1 MSLLAALAGVLT
13 GVVTGLL
20 PGLHVNT
27 VTALLLGA
35 GAACAAAGFEFSTLL
50 AFICALAI
58 SHTFFDVVPGLFL
71 GVPGDETFAL
81 LPGHRMVRRGEGLL
95 AIRLSVT
102 GSGIGLLLGLLVLV
116 LLVLGGNVLGAVES
130 AVRPVLFFVLAAIA
144 LVLIVSDRPRGWAAL
159 SFFASGAL
167 GTAVFGSPLVPG
179 GLDAPVNSL
188 FPSLAGLFGVA
199 GLLFAIRTHRE
210 AAETP
215 PPAIAAETPV
225 PPTLQS
231 GIRPGVAGAMA
242 GLLVGLLPGLGAAN
256 AATLLELLGR
266 ARRRLDAEARD
277 RAYLV
282 TTSSLNTSEALF
294 AIGALY
300 IIGRSRS
307 GASVAVEQVL
317 GGRVEAPDVLYAA
330 FWMFVAGGLAGIL
343 LSAVGGPLAAFFR
356 RLDPVRLNYTV
367 IALLAVGTFWLLGL
381 GGLAILVVATLVGL
395 IPLRAGARRAQLM
408 GFFLVPTML
417 FYSGYERRIV
427 DLLGIE
433 GRTAPLLVAAEPP
446 SSAPGRI
453 VRVVDGDTVD
463 VASGCRRFRVR
474 LKGVDAPELNTRAGQ
489 EVAEW
494 LRQFAEGKEVRWQ
507 PVGMD
512 VYGRFLGEL
521 RLPDGTDLAGE
532 LIGGVHAAPRA
543 GSPPRDP
550 PSGPPELPPEVA
562 GWDDNGNGRIS
573 CAEARRH
580 GIAPVRRGHPA
591 YPFMNDAD
599 GDGVVCE

>member
-1 MSLLAALAGVLT
+1 MSFLAALAGVLT
-13 GVVTGLL
+13 GVITGLL

-95 AIRLSVT
+95 AVRLSVT
-102 GSGIGLLLGLLVLV
+102 GSGIGLVLGLLILV

-144 LVLIVSDRPRGWAAL
+144 LILIVSDRPRGLAAV

-167 GTAVFGSPLVPG
+167 GVAVFGSPLVPG

-199 GLLFAIRTHRE
+199 GLLFAIRTHR
-210 AAETP
+210 AESNTP
-215 PPAIAAETPV
+215 PVSAEKSPAS
-225 PPTLQS
+225 PTLQF

-266 ARRRLDAEARD
+266 ARRRLDEEARD

-317 GGRVEAPDVLYAA
+317 GGRVDASDVLYAA

-343 LSAVGGPLAAFFR
+343 LSALGGPLAALFG
-356 RLDPVRLNYTV
+356 RLDPIRLNYAV
-367 IALLAVGTFWLLGL
+367 ITLLAVGTFWLLGL
-381 GGLAILVVATLVGL
+381 GGLAILIVATLVGL

-446 SSAPGRI
+446 PSVVARI
-453 VRVVDGDTVD
+453 VGVVDGDTVD
-463 VASGCRRFRVR
+463 IASGCRRFRVR
-474 LKGVDAPELNTRAGQ
+474 LKGVDAPELNTPSGQ
-489 EVAEW
+489 EAAEW
-494 LRQFAEGKEVRWQ
+494 LREFAEGEEVRWQ

-512 VYGRFLGEL
+512 VYGRFLGEVA
-521 RLPDGTDLAGE
+521 LPDGTDLAGE
-532 LIGGVHAAPRA
+532 LIGGGHAAPRFDA
-543 GSPPRDP
+543 LPRAPPP
-550 PSGPPELPPEVA
+550 GPPGLPPEVV

>member
-1 MSLLAALAGVLT
+1 MSFLAALAGVLT
-13 GVVTGLL
+13 GVITGLL

-95 AIRLSVT
+95 AVRLSVT
-102 GSGIGLLLGLLVLV
+102 GSGIGLFLGLLILV

-144 LVLIVSDRPRGWAAL
+144 LILILTDRPRGLAAL

-167 GTAVFGSPLVPG
+167 GVAVFGSPLVPG

-199 GLLFAIRTHRE
+199 GLLFAIRTHR
-210 AAETP
+210 AESNTP
-215 PPAIAAETPV
+215 PVSAEKSPV
-225 PPTLQS
+225 SPTLQF

-343 LSAVGGPLAAFFR
+343 LSALGGPLAALFG
-356 RLDPVRLNYTV
+356 RLNPIRLNYAV
-367 IALLAVGTFWLLGL
+367 IALLAVGTYWLLGL
-381 GGLAILVVATLVGL
+381 GGLAILIVATLVGL

-446 SSAPGRI
+446 PSVSARI
-453 VRVVDGDTVD
+453 VGIVDGDTVD
-463 VASGCRRFRVR
+463 IASGCRRFRVR
-474 LKGVDAPELNTRAGQ
+474 LKGVDAPELNTPAGV
-489 EVAEW
+489 EAAEW
-494 LRQFAEGKEVRWQ
+494 LREFAEGKEVRWQ

-512 VYGRFLGEL
+512 VYGRFLGEVTL
-521 RLPDGTDLAGE
+521 EDGTDLAGG
-532 LIGGVHAAPRA
+532 LIGGGHAAPRA
-543 GSPPRDP
+543 DP
-550 PSGPPELPPEVA
+550 PQRAPPPGPPDLPPEVA

>member
-1 MSLLAALAGVLT
+1 MSFFAALAGVLT

-95 AIRLSVT
+95 AVRLSVT
-102 GSGIGLLLGLLVLV
+102 GSGIGLLLGLVVLL

-144 LVLIVSDRPRGWAAL
+144 LILIVSDRPRGWAAL
-159 SFFASGAL
+159 SFLASGAL
-167 GTAVFGSPLVPG
+167 GVAVFGSPLVPG

-199 GLLFAIRTHRE
+199 GLLFAIRTHRAGPD
-210 AAETP
+210 AAP
-215 PPAIAAETPV
+215 PVSAEQSP
-225 PPTLQS
+225 PSPTLQF

-343 LSAVGGPLAAFFR
+343 LTALGGPLAAFFG
-356 RLDPVRLNYTV
+356 RLDPIRLNYAV
-367 IALLAVGTFWLLGL
+367 IALLAIGTFWLLGL
-381 GGLAILVVATLVGL
+381 GGVAILVVATLVGL

-446 SSAPGRI
+446 TSVPARI
-453 VRVVDGDTVD
+453 VRVVDGDTAD
-463 VASGCRRFRVR
+463 IASGCRRFRVR
-474 LKGVDAPELNTRAGQ
+474 LKGVDAPELNTPAGQ
-489 EVAEW
+489 EAAEW
-494 LRQFAEGKEVRWQ
+494 LREFAEGKEVRWE

-512 VYGRFLGEL
+512 VYGRFLGEVAL
-521 RLPDGTDLAGE
+521 SDGVDLADALMRQG
-532 LIGGVHAAPRA
+532 HAALRSARPAPAATPREA
-543 GSPPRDP
+543 IP
-550 PSGPPELPPEVA
+550 
-562 GWDDNGNGRIS
+562 WDDDGNGRVS

-591 YPFMNDAD
+591 YAFMNDAD